1 MAMIQNVLAFQ
12 EPGKAHDS
20 AGIVRGVAADNAP
33 SHGERERECTGLLL
47 DLALRAISNAPLR
60 DIMKATAQGARH
72 LTRSAAAFVTL
83 SDAQPDR
90 FQLGASD
97 VPSGEAIVR
106 DGAVHPAQGSLHG
119 HVVATSRLWTGTS
132 DDART
137 LGADRDP
144 LLLGARLRSVCAV
157 PIVSRTRV
165 LGVLVVG
172 RREPRLYDQD
182 DITFLTHLSNQVAI
196 VLDSAVACAELRE
209 LKLRLAHEKVDR
221 DDEIPGEVNFKDIVG
236 QSAALRRVLQQAA
249 IVGPTGSTVLICG
262 ETGTGKELVAR
273 AIHDLSPRSA
283 HPFVK
288 LNCAAIPTGLLE
300 SELFGHERGAFTG
313 AIAQRI
319 GRFEAANTGTI
330 FLDEVGEIPLDL
342 QTKLLRVLQERE
354 FERLGSSRV
363 IRTDARLI
371 AATNR
376 DLTAMVDRQQ
386 FRSDL
391 FYRLNV
397 FPIHLPPLRQRPED
411 IPLLVRRFAGQFARR
426 MGKVIDTIP
435 SETMDALTRYDW
447 PGNVR
452 ELQNVIERAV
462 ILSSGPVLRVPL
474 EDLRR
479 SPVHPRDGAPQT
491 LEEAERAH
499 ILKTLTETRWVLSGP
514 KGAAA
519 RLGMNRSTLQFRMKK
534 LGILR
539 APPGEAQTH
548 CTSPC

>member
-1 MAMIQNVLAFQ
+1 MISNVLTFPKPREGCDSSATGQ
-12 EPGKAHDS
+12 AVAVDDVPGQ
-20 AGIVRGVAADNAP
+20 
-33 SHGERERECTGLLL
+33 GEREQERMSLLL
-47 DLALRAISNAPLR
+47 DLPRRAISNAPLS
-60 DIMKATAQGARH
+60 DVMKAIAEGARH
-72 LTRSAAAFVTL
+72 LTRSAAGFVTL
-83 SDAQPDR
+83 SDARPDQ

-97 VPSGEAIVR
+97 VPSGQEIVR
-106 DGAVHPAQGSLHG
+106 DGAVQPAQGTLHG
-119 HVVATSRLWTGTS
+119 HVFATARLWTGSS

-137 LGADRDP
+137 IGADRDP
-144 LLLGARLRSVCAV
+144 LLLGGRLRCACAV
-157 PIVSRTRV
+157 PLVSRTRV
-165 LGVLVVG
+165 LGALVLG
-172 RREPRLYDQD
+172 RREPRPYDQD
-182 DITFLTHLSNQVAI
+182 DITFLAQLANQLAI
-196 VLDSAVACAELRE
+196 VLDCALAYAEVRE
-209 LKLRLAHEKVDR
+209 LKIRLTDEKVDR
-221 DDEIPGEVNFKDIVG
+221 DDERPSDLNCKGIVG

-249 IVGPTGSTVLICG
+249 TVGPTGSTVLIYG
-262 ETGTGKELVAR
+262 ETGTGKELIAA
-273 AIHDLSPRSA
+273 AIHDMSPRSA

-376 DLTAMVDRQQ
+376 DLGDAVERQQ
-386 FRSDL
+386 FRGDL

-411 IPLLVRRFAGQFARR
+411 IPLLVRHFAGQFARR
-426 MGKVIDTIP
+426 MGKMIETIP

-452 ELQNVIERAV
+452 ELQNVIERAA
-462 ILSSGPVLRVPL
+462 ILSSGPVLRVPI

-479 SPVHPRDGAPQT
+479 GRVRPGDDAPQT
-491 LEEAERAH
+491 LEQAERAH
-499 ILKTLTETRWVLSGP
+499 ILKTLAVTRWVLSGP
-514 KGAAA
+514 RGAAA

-534 LGILR
+534 LGIQR
-539 APPGEAQTH
+539 PTM
-548 CTSPC
+548 

>member
-1 MAMIQNVLAFQ
+1 M
-12 EPGKAHDS
+12 S
-20 AGIVRGVAADNAP
+20 
-33 SHGERERECTGLLL
+33 LLL
-47 DLALRAISNAPLR
+47 DLARRAISNAPLS
-60 DIMKATAQGARH
+60 DVLKAAAKGARH
-72 LTRSAAAFVTL
+72 LTHSAAAFVTL
-83 SDAQPDR
+83 PDAQPNR

-97 VPSGEAIVR
+97 VPSGEAIVP
-106 DGAVHPAQGSLHG
+106 DGAVHPAEGTLHG

-137 LGADRDP
+137 LGAHRDP
-144 LLLGARLRSVCAV
+144 LLLGAGLQAACVV
-157 PIVSRTRV
+157 PLATQNRV
-165 LGVLVVG
+165 LGTLLLG
-172 RREPRLYDQD
+172 RREARPYDHE
-182 DITFLTHLSNQVAI
+182 DIRFLTQLSSQVAI
-196 VLDSAVACAELRE
+196 VLDRAVAYAELRD
-209 LKLRLAHEKVDR
+209 LKMRHTHEKVDR
-221 DDEIPGEVNFKDIVG
+221 DDEIPGDVNFKDIVG
-236 QSAALRRVLQQAA
+236 QSGALRRVLQQAA
-249 IVGPTGSTVLICG
+249 IVGPTGSTVLIYG
-262 ETGTGKELVAR
+262 ETGTGKELIAH

-283 HPFVK
+283 NPFVK

-319 GRFEAANTGTI
+319 GRFEAANTGTM

-376 DLTAMVDRQQ
+376 DLREAVERQQ

-397 FPIHLPPLRQRPED
+397 FPIHLPPLRERPED
-411 IPLLVRRFAGQFARR
+411 IPLLVRHFAGQFARR
-426 MGKVIDTIP
+426 MGKVIETIP
-435 SETMDALTRYDW
+435 SETMDALARYDW

-452 ELQNVIERAV
+452 ELQNVIERAA
-462 ILSSGPVLRVPL
+462 ILSSGPVLQVPI

-479 SPVHPRDGAPQT
+479 SLVHPRDGAPQT
-491 LEEAERAH
+491 LEEAERVH
-499 ILKTLTETRWVLSGP
+499 ILKTLSDTRWVLSGP
-514 KGAAA
+514 RGAAA

-539 APPGEAQTH
+539 PTIEAQTH
-548 CTSPC
+548 YRSACAG